1 MDGGGTRKE
10 KKKVINRVDIEIKD
24 GFGRLI
30 VDGEDWSNK
39 VSYFSV
45 DMDAGTPPTL
55 TVCGTFRKGKIV
67 IDGETRLRELTNGE
81 EADDGND

>member
-30 VDGEDWSNK
+30 VDGEDWSDK
-39 VSYFSV
+39 FSYFSV
-45 DMDAGTPPTL
+45 DMDAGDLPRL
-55 TVCGTFRKGKIV
+55 MVCAAFREGKIV
-67 IDGETRLRELTNGE
+67 IDGETVLMDLTSE
-81 EADDGND
+81 EEEDGND